1 MEERPVRDLTRCP
14 TCGGTE
20 VERTEVTRGY
30 YSAHAKYDPEV
41 LIRFS
46 DRCAT
51 CGTLIYEHLEEKERR
66 GGDS

>member
-1 MEERPVRDLTRCP
+1 MERPERDLSRCP
-14 TCGGTE
+14 ACGGTE

-46 DRCAT
+46 DI
-51 CGTLIYEHLEEKERR
+51 CGACRTVIYEYVEDDNADDR
-66 GGDS
+66 